1 MTAAEEFVVVID
13 AGHGGKDPGAQSA
26 NRKINEKD
34 IALKVALR
42 AGELIRN
49 AHPDVTVK
57 YTRRTD
63 VFVELKE
70 RARIANK
77 AKADLFIS
85 VHCNAAEGRKAHG
98 AEVFVLGSEEGR
110 TQANLN
116 VAKRENNVI
125 LLEKDYKESYQ
136 GFDPSSAES
145 YIIFEYLQGEYLKES
160 IALAQCVQ
168 KELCTTGKRYDRGV
182 HQAGFLVLHATAMP
196 SILVELGFISNA
208 EEEKFLNSADGKEKL
223 SKSIANGFDS
233 YYKSLKKDKQTAEK
247 DKQESTKATS
257 QPAPKAEQTEK
268 SSNQA
273 QPKQEAVKQEQGKQE
288 QGKQEPAKQQ
298 PQQQAAD
305 AIVFKVQFLTS
316 STKLLRLS
324 RKCSPIYC
332 RTPVIRWD
340 SSLFCASAFRISTR
354 RSSSARKWPPPTR
367 MPFSS
372 PSGTVSAS
380 TPPTPSTST
389 NPFTHETR
397 ERDSSG
403 YHLPAHVSAA
413 HWWYQFPEG
422 TRPILIQQ
430 DLFRSLSRC
439 DGTLP

>member
-1 MTAAEEFVVVID
+1 LNFDKLLPRRLFSLLTVLFVAISLTAAEEFVVVID

-26 NRKINEKD
+26 NRKVNEKD

-49 AHPDVTVK
+49 AHPEVTVK

-116 VAKRENNVI
+116 AAKRENSVI

-136 GFDPSSAES
+136 GFDPSSPES
-145 YIIFEYLQGEYLKES
+145 YIIFEYLQSEYLKES

-168 KELCTTGKRYDRGV
+168 KQLCTTAKRYDRGV
-182 HQAGFLVLHATAMP
+182 HQAGFLVLHATSMP

-233 YYKSLKKDKQTAEK
+233 YYKNLKKDTQSAEK
-247 DKQESTKATS
+247 DKQS
-257 QPAPKAEQTEK
+257 APKTTTQTPPKTEQANKISDQASAKPEQANKNLEQANKNQNSSTAEEEK
-268 SSNQA
+268 KTA
-273 QPKQEAVKQEQGKQE
+273 ET
-288 QGKQEPAKQQ
+288 
-298 PQQQAAD
+298 
-305 AIVFKVQFLTS
+305 IVFKVQFLTS
-316 STKLLRLS
+316 STKLPANSPKLKGLTEVSFYEENGTYKYTCGNTTNLHNAQELRKKVAATYKDAFL
-324 RKCSPIYC
+324 
-332 RTPVIRWD
+332 V
-340 SSLFCASAFRISTR
+340 AFRGGKRINTTD
-354 RSSSARKWPPPTR
+354 AINEYKALHP
-367 MPFSS
+367 
-372 PSGTVSAS
+372 
-380 TPPTPSTST
+380 
-389 NPFTHETR
+389 
-397 ERDSSG
+397 
-403 YHLPAHVSAA
+403 
-413 HWWYQFPEG
+413 
-422 TRPILIQQ
+422 
-430 DLFRSLSRC
+430 
-439 DGTLP
+439 

>member
-1 MTAAEEFVVVID
+1 LNLNKLLSRRLISLLAVLLVAFSMTAAEEFVVVID

-26 NRKINEKD
+26 NRKVNEKD

-70 RARIANK
+70 RANIANK

-98 AEVFVLGSEEGR
+98 AEVFVLGSEENR

-247 DKQESTKATS
+247 DKQASTKATS

-288 QGKQEPAKQQ
+288 PAKQQ
-298 PQQQAAD
+298 PHQQAAD

-316 STKLLRLS
+316 STKLPANSPKLKGMTDVSFYEENGTYKYTSGSTTDLNQAQQLRKKVAATYKDAFL
-324 RKCSPIYC
+324 
-332 RTPVIRWD
+332 V
-340 SSLFCASAFRISTR
+340 AFRNGKRINTTD
-354 RSSSARKWPPPTR
+354 AINEYK
-367 MPFSS
+367 
-372 PSGTVSAS
+372 
-380 TPPTPSTST
+380 
-389 NPFTHETR
+389 
-397 ERDSSG
+397 
-403 YHLPAHVSAA
+403 
-413 HWWYQFPEG
+413 
-422 TRPILIQQ
+422 
-430 DLFRSLSRC
+430 SLH
-439 DGTLP
+439 P

>member
-1 MTAAEEFVVVID
+1 MLAVLLVAFSMTAAEEFVVVID

-26 NRKINEKD
+26 NRKVNEKD

-70 RARIANK
+70 RANIANK

-98 AEVFVLGSEEGR
+98 AEVFVLGSEENR

-273 QPKQEAVKQEQGKQE
+273 KPKQEAVKQEQGKQE
-288 QGKQEPAKQQ
+288 PAKQQ
-298 PQQQAAD
+298 PHQQASD

-316 STKLLRLS
+316 STKLPANSPKLKGMTDVSFYEENGTYKYTSGSTTDLNQAQQLRKKVAATYKDAFL
-324 RKCSPIYC
+324 
-332 RTPVIRWD
+332 V
-340 SSLFCASAFRISTR
+340 AFRNGKRINTTD
-354 RSSSARKWPPPTR
+354 AINEYK
-367 MPFSS
+367 
-372 PSGTVSAS
+372 
-380 TPPTPSTST
+380 
-389 NPFTHETR
+389 
-397 ERDSSG
+397 
-403 YHLPAHVSAA
+403 
-413 HWWYQFPEG
+413 
-422 TRPILIQQ
+422 
-430 DLFRSLSRC
+430 SLH
-439 DGTLP
+439 P